1 MGIAK
6 DGFYWR
12 NWIAFWI
19 LGTINNFSYV
29 VVNSAAQSLAQSFDA
44 SDLLGL
50 ILWANIAFGF
60 FARIIN
66 AFFLERI
73 PYTYRVLANAV
84 LMGLG
89 MAGVAISI
97 NIGFWFCLL
106 SIVITGIASSFGESV
121 LLGYMK
127 GYPSEIVNGW
137 SSGTGMAGVAGS
149 MSYIL
154 LSGVLQLSNR
164 EIFIILLPLCAVYC
178 VVFLWMLVK
187 PTSRDTDNGRSR
199 ILFGSGG
206 DWTDQSFVFK
216 KIPKIDLDMEMSAS
230 SVPYSRVHPLVEDE
244 DEDAVNIHE
253 ESFSP
258 MMEAGSTLPSLDHT
272 ANQVADVSERSSLV
286 ESQVPIFSESSEA
299 DKQATQQF
307 QDKHP
312 EVNIHHSASV
322 LTSTW
327 QEEPETKGRRY
338 VRTLRLVWWVSLN
351 LALVYF
357 FEYVASVGGSDKAQP
372 PGSETSPNW
381 WVRNAYK
388 VLAFCYQLG
397 VLISRSSLGLFK
409 IRRVEVITA
418 LQGVNMVFWLLQAKF
433 KWISG
438 PTGVWILFAIMVY
451 VGLLG
456 GASYVN
462 VFYLILHDKTTP
474 DKDRELCV
482 NWAAIFINLGITA
495 ASVFILIMSNSFLKN
510 D

>member
-154 LSGVLQLSNR
+154 LSGVIQLSNR
-164 EIFIILLPLCAVYC
+164 DIFIILLPLCVVYC

-187 PTSRDTDNGRSR
+187 PTSRDTDN
-199 ILFGSGG
+199 
-206 DWTDQSFVFK
+206 V
-216 KIPKIDLDMEMSAS
+216 
-230 SVPYSRVHPLVEDE
+230 
-244 DEDAVNIHE
+244 
-253 ESFSP
+253 
-258 MMEAGSTLPSLDHT
+258 
-272 ANQVADVSERSSLV
+272 NQVADISERSSLV

-372 PGSETSPNW
+372 PGSDTSPSW